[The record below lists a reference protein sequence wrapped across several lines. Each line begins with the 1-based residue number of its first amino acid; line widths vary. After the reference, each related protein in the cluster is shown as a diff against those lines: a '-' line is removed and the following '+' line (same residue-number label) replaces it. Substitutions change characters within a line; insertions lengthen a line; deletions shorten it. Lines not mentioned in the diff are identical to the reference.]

1 MKKRFKKKYQNMSL
15 HQKLRYIILS
25 LALPLVFCMIAALGV
40 FAYYAWQYREVT
52 HNVTI
57 GSSFNLNFKENI
69 DLKMYHYSV
78 SSRQQTRL
86 PVEDVEEAVRIAQSL
101 KATTSYKN
109 SRQALLNVLDYCDNL
124 KSRMYMLEQT
134 EDYDSRQMQLENNIY
149 VLTNLIREKMLDY
162 IYYEA
167 AYLSD
172 IGKEMIH
179 SIMVTIVCIGCIM
192 LLVVVTVLQRSFYFS
207 KGITRPIG
215 SLCENV
221 RRIGEGQFQVDT
233 IEIDDYEIAK
243 LDTGIRKM
251 AERISCLLQNV
262 KQEEM
267 LHHKMELQ
275 LLQAQINPHF
285 LYNTLD
291 SIIWMA
297 EDEKNEE
304 VVVMTAA
311 LARLLRQS
319 ISNEQEQVTVAQ
331 EIDYVRS
338 YLTIQKMRY
347 QDKLEYEIEAPPEIL
362 PVSIVKFTLQPLVE
376 NAIYHG
382 IKYKENK
389 GKVCIRGFVRE
400 KKAFLAVEDDGAGM
414 DAQQLHRILEESG
427 GEDAAEPRTGG
438 GVGVSNVQKRLR
450 LYYGEEYGISYT
462 SKVGK
467 GTTALVSIPLSGG
480 RNEKMDEKPGK

>member
-221 RRIGEGQFQVDT
+221 RRIGEGKFQVDT

-291 SIIWMA
+291 TIVWLVECGMNDEAVRMLGDLSVFFRTMLSKGEDIISL
-297 EDEKNEE
+297 KEE
-304 VVVMTAA
+304 VTH
-311 LARLLRQS
+311 
-319 ISNEQEQVTVAQ
+319 T
-331 EIDYVRS
+331 RS
-338 YLTIQKMRY
+338 YLDIQQVRY
-347 QDKLEYEIEAPPEIL
+347 RDILDFEISLPRELEKVCLPKL
-362 PVSIVKFTLQPLVE
+362 TLQPLAE
-376 NAIYHG
+376 NALYHG
-382 IKYKENK
+382 VKEK
-389 GKVCIRGFVRE
+389 RGKSKIWITCCQEGETVVIRVR
-400 KKAFLAVEDDGAGM
+400 DNGIG
-414 DAQQLHRILEESG
+414 I
-427 GEDAAEPRTGG
+427 AAERLEQLRKALNNRQRIGFG
-438 GVGVSNVQKRLR
+438 MSAVQERL
-450 LYYGEEYGISYT
+450 LLFFGEPYGMTVTSAYGEGTCVQICIPIS
-462 SKVGK
+462 
-467 GTTALVSIPLSGG
+467 
-480 RNEKMDEKPGK
+480 EKFQPKSENI

>member
-291 SIIWMA
+291 TIVWLVECGMNDEAVRMLGDLSVFFRTMLSKGEDIISL
-297 EDEKNEE
+297 KEE
-304 VVVMTAA
+304 VTH
-311 LARLLRQS
+311 
-319 ISNEQEQVTVAQ
+319 T
-331 EIDYVRS
+331 RS
-338 YLTIQKMRY
+338 YLDIQQVRY
-347 QDKLEYEIEAPPEIL
+347 RDILDFEISLPRELEKVCLPKL
-362 PVSIVKFTLQPLVE
+362 TLQPLAE
-376 NAIYHG
+376 NALYHG
-382 IKYKENK
+382 VKEK
-389 GKVCIRGFVRE
+389 RGKSKIWITCCQEGETVVIRVR
-400 KKAFLAVEDDGAGM
+400 DNGIG
-414 DAQQLHRILEESG
+414 I
-427 GEDAAEPRTGG
+427 AAERLEQLRKALNNRQRIGFG
-438 GVGVSNVQKRLR
+438 MSAVQERL
-450 LYYGEEYGISYT
+450 LLFFGEPYGMTVTSAYG
-462 SKVGK
+462 
-467 GTTALVSIPLSGG
+467 
-480 RNEKMDEKPGK
+480 

>member
-1 MKKRFKKKYQNMSL
+1 MYKRQ
-15 HQKLRYIILS
+15 
-25 LALPLVFCMIAALGV
+25 
-40 FAYYAWQYREVT
+40 
-52 HNVTI
+52 
-57 GSSFNLNFKENI
+57 
-69 DLKMYHYSV
+69 
-78 SSRQQTRL
+78 
-86 PVEDVEEAVRIAQSL
+86 
-101 KATTSYKN
+101 
-109 SRQALLNVLDYCDNL
+109 
-124 KSRMYMLEQT
+124 
-134 EDYDSRQMQLENNIY
+134 

-291 SIIWMA
+291 TIVWLVECGMNDEAVRMLGDLSVFFRTMLSKGEDIISL
-297 EDEKNEE
+297 KEE
-304 VVVMTAA
+304 VTH
-311 LARLLRQS
+311 
-319 ISNEQEQVTVAQ
+319 T
-331 EIDYVRS
+331 RS
-338 YLTIQKMRY
+338 YLDIQQVRY
-347 QDKLEYEIEAPPEIL
+347 RDILDFEISLPRELEKVCLPKL
-362 PVSIVKFTLQPLVE
+362 TLQPLAE
-376 NAIYHG
+376 NALYHG
-382 IKYKENK
+382 VKEK
-389 GKVCIRGFVRE
+389 RGKSKIWITCCQEGETVVIRVR
-400 KKAFLAVEDDGAGM
+400 DNGIG
-414 DAQQLHRILEESG
+414 I
-427 GEDAAEPRTGG
+427 AAERLEQLRKALNNRQRIGFG
-438 GVGVSNVQKRLR
+438 MSAVQERL
-450 LYYGEEYGISYT
+450 LLFFGEPYGCLLYT
-462 SKVGK
+462 SP
-467 GTTALVSIPLSGG
+467 SP
-480 RNEKMDEKPGK
+480 RD